1 MKTRVIILLNFIM
14 ISIISFGQTIQYNL
28 LEYPEL
34 EIKIEKCYDDWFKS
48 NNVNWSDLKASFENY
63 FTSANKC
70 KSNDSIDKKYMDI
83 LNSIAMPRSVFPNFK
98 EKKKVLSIKD
108 KLKLSDQD
116 IKSKKQLDCFI
127 TIFLENKSK
136 IDSNSRFYEWGVFLK
151 EIKQIPDISPSIIAN
166 AVSLVITNNN
176 LKKEFY
182 QKTIVLMFC
191 FDFALNLP
199 DE

>member
-1 MKTRVIILLNFIM
+1 
-14 ISIISFGQTIQYNL
+14 
-28 LEYPEL
+28 
-34 EIKIEKCYDDWFKS
+34 
-48 NNVNWSDLKASFENY
+48 
-63 FTSANKC
+63 
-70 KSNDSIDKKYMDI
+70 MDI

>member
-1 MKTRVIILLNFIM
+1 M